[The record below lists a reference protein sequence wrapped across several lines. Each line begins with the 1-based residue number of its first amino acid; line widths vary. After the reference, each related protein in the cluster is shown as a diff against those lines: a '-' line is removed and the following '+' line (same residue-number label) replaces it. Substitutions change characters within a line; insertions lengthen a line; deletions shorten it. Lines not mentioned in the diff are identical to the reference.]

1 MTESHRCPM
10 CGEGELRS
18 REGRL
23 EQSGNT
29 YLPTTIWGC
38 TGCGY
43 ARWEAARGV
52 SWRPVEEAPA
62 APLRAVA

>member
-10 CGEGELRS
+10 CAEGELRH
-18 REGRL
+18 RDGRL

-29 YLPTTIWGC
+29 YLPTTIWSC
-38 TGCGY
+38 PACGY
-43 ARWEAARGV
+43 ARWDPARGV
-52 SWRPVEEAPA
+52 AWRATDAAPL